1 MGFSISTRLN
11 MQSLIA
17 PPAIKWLIAITE
29 LFGHWAQLFQRQ
41 GDRVG
46 ERVNHHV
53 HHALVDVELDRD
65 SESA

>member
-1 MGFSISTRLN
+1 

-17 PPAIKWLIAITE
+17 PTAIKWLIAITE

-41 GDRVG
+41 DDRVG
-46 ERVNHHV
+46 ERVNHHA
-53 HHALVDVELDRD
+53 HHAVVDVEHDRD